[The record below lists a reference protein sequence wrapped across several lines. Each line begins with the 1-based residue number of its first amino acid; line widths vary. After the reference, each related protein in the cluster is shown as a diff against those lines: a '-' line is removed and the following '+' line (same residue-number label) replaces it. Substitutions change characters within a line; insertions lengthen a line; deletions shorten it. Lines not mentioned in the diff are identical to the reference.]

1 MLAIVTGRAAALG
14 ERRHR
19 RGSHMISRTQFFRL
33 LAAATALAI
42 APGPAAAQETVKI
55 GFSVPLTGAFSENGK
70 QMVAAIKIFTE
81 QRGSVVAGRKIEVIV
96 RDDGGVADQAKRIAQ
111 EFVVQSKVAV
121 LAGYNPT
128 PVALAVAPLSAEA
141 KIPQIVVGSSASVT
155 TTRSPYIVRTFSTQA
170 QITVPMADWMLKN
183 GIKRV
188 VTFVSDYAPG
198 LETEKAFIEAFK
210 AGGGEIV
217 ESVRVPL
224 QALDFSPF
232 LQRARDARPEAIF
245 AWVPGGLAGSFVRQY
260 AERGLQSSGIRLIG
274 TGDITDDDILNQL
287 GEPMLGITTALQY
300 SAAHESEK
308 NKAFVAG
315 FERVGGGMR
324 PDHVGVAVYDAMHLI
339 YAALEKTGGNADGD
353 ALLAAMKGMAWE
365 SPRGPIAID
374 PETRD
379 IVQDIYI
386 RRVERRNG
394 QLYNIEFDKYP
405 AVKDPFKASR
415 SK

>member
-1 MLAIVTGRAAALG
+1 MIARPQFLA
-14 ERRHR
+14 
-19 RGSHMISRTQFFRL
+19 L
-33 LAAATALAI
+33 LATAGILALVP
-42 APGPAAAQETVKI
+42 APAGAQETVRI
-55 GFSVPLTGAFSENGK
+55 GFSAPLTGPFAENGK
-70 QMVAAIKIFTE
+70 QMTAAIKIFTE
-81 QRGSVVAGRKIEVIV
+81 QHGSTVAGRKVEVLL
-96 RDDGGVADQAKRIAQ
+96 RDDGGVPDQAKRLAQ

-128 PVALAVAPLSAEA
+128 PVALAAAAVSAEA
-141 KIPQIVVGSSASVT
+141 KIPQIVTGSSASVT

-170 QITVPMADWMLKN
+170 QITVPMADWARRN

-198 LETEKAFIEAFK
+198 LETEKAFVEAFR

-224 QALDFSPF
+224 QSLDFAPF
-232 LQRARDARPEAIF
+232 LQRARDAKPEAIF

-260 AERGLQSSGIRLIG
+260 AERGLQQSGIRLIG

-287 GEPMLGITTALQY
+287 GEPMLGITTSLQY
-300 SAAHESEK
+300 SAAHDSEK

-315 FERVGGGMR
+315 FERVGNGLR

-339 YAALEKTGGNADGD
+339 YAALEKTGGNPTGD

-374 PETRD
+374 PDTRD
-379 IVQDIYI
+379 VVQDVYI

-405 AVKDPFKASR
+405 AVKDPFKAAPA
-415 SK
+415 K

>member
-1 MLAIVTGRAAALG
+1 
-14 ERRHR
+14 
-19 RGSHMISRTQFFRL
+19 MISRPQFLRL
-33 LAAATALAI
+33 LATGSALAI
-42 APGPAAAQETVKI
+42 LPAVAAAQETVKI

-224 QALDFSPF
+224 QALDFAPF

-308 NKAFVAG
+308 NKTFVAG

-339 YAALEKTGGNADGD
+339 YAALEKTGGNANGD
-353 ALLAAMKGMAWE
+353 VLLAAMKGMAWE

-374 PETRD
+374 PDTRD
-379 IVQDIYI
+379 IIQDIYI

-405 AVKDPFKASR
+405 AVKDPFKAAPA
-415 SK
+415 K

>member
-1 MLAIVTGRAAALG
+1 
-14 ERRHR
+14 
-19 RGSHMISRTQFFRL
+19 MISRPNVLGL
-33 LAAATALAI
+33 LAITGAVAILPVAA
-42 APGPAAAQETVKI
+42 GAQETVKI
-55 GFSVPLTGAFSENGK
+55 GFSAPLTGPFAENGK
-70 QMVAAIKIFTE
+70 QMTSAIKIFTE
-81 QRGSVVAGRKIEVIV
+81 QRGSTVAGRKIEVIV
-96 RDDGGVADQAKRIAQ
+96 RDDGGVPDQAKRLAQ

-141 KIPQIVVGSSASVT
+141 KIPQIVTGSSASVT

-170 QITVPMADWMLKN
+170 QITVPMADWALKN
-183 GIKRV
+183 GIRRV

-198 LETEKAFIEAFK
+198 LETEKAFIEAFR
-210 AGGGEIV
+210 ASGGEIV
-217 ESVRVPL
+217 ENVRVPL
-224 QALDFSPF
+224 QTLDFAPF
-232 LQRARDARPEAIF
+232 LQRARDARPQAIF

-287 GEPMLGITTALQY
+287 GEPMLGITTSLQY
-300 SAAHESEK
+300 SAAHDSEK

-315 FERVGGGMR
+315 FARVGNGLR

-339 YAALEKTGGNADGD
+339 YAALEKTGGNPNGD

-365 SPRGPIAID
+365 SPRGPITID
-374 PETRD
+374 PDTRD
-379 IVQDIYI
+379 VIQDVYI

-405 AVKDPFKASR
+405 AVKDPFKATPA
-415 SK
+415 K

>member
-1 MLAIVTGRAAALG
+1 
-14 ERRHR
+14 
-19 RGSHMISRTQFFRL
+19 MISRPQFLRL
-33 LAAATALAI
+33 LATGSALAI
-42 APGPAAAQETVKI
+42 LPAVAAAQETVKI

-224 QALDFSPF
+224 QALDFAPF

-300 SAAHESEK
+300 SAAHESEM
-308 NKAFVAG
+308 NKTFVAG

-339 YAALEKTGGNADGD
+339 YAAMEKTGGNANGD

-374 PETRD
+374 PDTRD
-379 IVQDIYI
+379 IIQDIYI

-394 QLYNIEFDKYP
+394 QLYNIEFDKYL
-405 AVKDPFKASR
+405 AVKDPFKAAPA
-415 SK
+415 K

>member
-1 MLAIVTGRAAALG
+1 MVEGA
-14 ERRHR
+14 
-19 RGSHMISRTQFFRL
+19 HMILRSNFLGL
-33 LAAATALAI
+33 LAAVGALALLP
-42 APGPAAAQETVKI
+42 AVAAAQEAVKI
-55 GFSVPLTGAFSENGK
+55 GFSAPLTGPFAENGK
-70 QMVAAIKIFTE
+70 QMTAAIKIFTE
-81 QRGSVVAGRKIEVIV
+81 QRGSTVAGRKIEVLL
-96 RDDGGVADQAKRIAQ
+96 RDDGGVPDQAKRLAQ
-111 EFVVQSKVAV
+111 EFVVQGKVAV

-141 KIPQIVVGSSASVT
+141 KIPQIVTGSSASVT

-170 QITVPMADWMLKN
+170 QITVPMADWALKN

-198 LETEKAFIEAFK
+198 LETEKAFVEAFR

-217 ESVRVPL
+217 ENVRVPL
-224 QALDFSPF
+224 QTLDFAPF
-232 LQRARDARPEAIF
+232 LQRARDAKPQAIF

-287 GEPMLGITTALQY
+287 GEPMLGITTSLQY
-300 SAAHESEK
+300 SAAHDSEK

-315 FERVGGGMR
+315 FERVGSGQR

-339 YAALEKTGGNADGD
+339 YAALEKTGGNPNGD
-353 ALLAAMKGMAWE
+353 SLLAAMKGMAWE

-374 PETRD
+374 PDTRD
-379 IVQDIYI
+379 IIQDVYI

-405 AVKDPFKASR
+405 AVKDPFKAATV
-415 SK
+415 K

>member
-1 MLAIVTGRAAALG
+1 MILRPQFLA
-14 ERRHR
+14 
-19 RGSHMISRTQFFRL
+19 L
-33 LAAATALAI
+33 LATVSAI
-42 APGPAAAQETVKI
+42 AVLPAPARAQEPVKI
-55 GFSVPLTGAFSENGK
+55 GFSAPLTGPFAENGK
-70 QMVAAIKIFTE
+70 QMTAAIKIFTE
-81 QRGSVVAGRKIEVIV
+81 HRGSTVAGRKVEILL
-96 RDDGGVADQAKRIAQ
+96 RDDGGVPDQGKRIAQ

-128 PVALAVAPLSAEA
+128 PVALAAAPVSAEA
-141 KIPQIVVGSSASVT
+141 KIPQIVTGSSASVT

-170 QITVPMADWMLKN
+170 QITVPMADWALKN
-183 GIKRV
+183 GIRRV

-224 QALDFSPF
+224 QALDFAPF
-232 LQRARDARPEAIF
+232 LQRARDAKPEAIF

-287 GEPMLGITTALQY
+287 GEPMLGITTSLQY

-315 FERVGGGMR
+315 FERVGNGIR

-339 YAALEKTGGNADGD
+339 YAALEKTGGNPNGD

-374 PETRD
+374 PDTRD
-379 IVQDIYI
+379 IIQDVYI

-405 AVKDPFKASR
+405 AVKDPFKAAPA
-415 SK
+415 K

>member
-1 MLAIVTGRAAALG
+1 
-14 ERRHR
+14 
-19 RGSHMISRTQFFRL
+19 MISRPHVLRL
-33 LAAATALAI
+33 LATASALALL
-42 APGPAAAQETVKI
+42 PAAARAQETVKI
-55 GFSVPLTGAFSENGK
+55 GFSAPLTGPFAENGK
-70 QMVAAIKIFTE
+70 QMTAAIKIFTE
-81 QRGSVVAGRKIEVIV
+81 QRGSTVAGRKIEVLL
-96 RDDGGVADQAKRIAQ
+96 RDDGGVPDQAKRIAQ

-141 KIPQIVVGSSASVT
+141 KIPQIVTGSSASVT

-170 QITVPMADWMLKN
+170 QITVPMADWALKN
-183 GIKRV
+183 GIRRV

-224 QALDFSPF
+224 QALDFAPF
-232 LQRARDARPEAIF
+232 LQRARDAKPEAIF

-260 AERGLQSSGIRLIG
+260 AERGLQQSGIRLIG
-274 TGDITDDDILNQL
+274 TGDITDDDILNKL

-300 SAAHESEK
+300 SAAHDSEK
-308 NKAFVAG
+308 NKTFVAG
-315 FERVGGGMR
+315 FERVGNGQR

-339 YAALEKTGGNADGD
+339 YAALEKTGGNPNGD

-374 PETRD
+374 PDTRD
-379 IVQDIYI
+379 IIQDVYI

-405 AVKDPFKASR
+405 AVKDPFKAAQA
-415 SK
+415 K

>member
-1 MLAIVTGRAAALG
+1 MV
-14 ERRHR
+14 
-19 RGSHMISRTQFFRL
+19 SRLQLFRS
-33 LAAATALAI
+33 LAAAGVLAVL
-42 APGPAAAQETVKI
+42 PASAQETVKI
-55 GFSVPLTGAFSENGK
+55 GFSVPLTGPFSENGK

-81 QRGSVVAGRKIEVIV
+81 QRGSVVAGKKIEIII
-96 RDDGGVADQAKRIAQ
+96 RDDGGVPDQAKRLAQ
-111 EFVVQSKVAV
+111 EFVVQQKVAV

-141 KIPQIVVGSSASVT
+141 KIPQVVVGSSASVT

-224 QALDFSPF
+224 QALDFAPF
-232 LQRARDARPEAIF
+232 LQRARDAKPEAIF

-287 GEPMLGITTALQY
+287 GEPMLGITTSLQY

-315 FERVGGGMR
+315 FERVGNGMR

-339 YAALEKTGGNADGD
+339 YAALEKTGGNASGD

-365 SPRGPIAID
+365 SPRGPMMID

-379 IVQDIYI
+379 VVQDVYI

-394 QLYNIEFDKYP
+394 QLYNIEFDRYP
-405 AVKDPFKASR
+405 AVKDPFKAAPA
-415 SK
+415 K

>member
-1 MLAIVTGRAAALG
+1 
-14 ERRHR
+14 
-19 RGSHMISRTQFFRL
+19 MISRPQFLRL
-33 LAAATALAI
+33 LATGSALAI
-42 APGPAAAQETVKI
+42 LPAVAAAQETVKI

-224 QALDFSPF
+224 QALDFAPF

-300 SAAHESEK
+300 SAAHESEM
-308 NKAFVAG
+308 NKTFVAG

-339 YAALEKTGGNADGD
+339 YAAMEKTGGNANGD

-374 PETRD
+374 PDTRD
-379 IVQDIYI
+379 IIQDIYI

-405 AVKDPFKASR
+405 AVKDPFKATPP
-415 SK
+415 K

>member
-1 MLAIVTGRAAALG
+1 MILRPQFLG
-14 ERRHR
+14 
-19 RGSHMISRTQFFRL
+19 L
-33 LAAATALAI
+33 LAAAGVLALL
-42 APGPAAAQETVKI
+42 PAAAGAQETVKI
-55 GFSVPLTGAFSENGK
+55 GFSAPLTGPFAENGK
-70 QMVAAIKIFTE
+70 QMTAAIKIFTE
-81 QRGSVVAGRKIEVIV
+81 QRGSTVAGRKIEVLL
-96 RDDGGVADQAKRIAQ
+96 RDDGGVPDQAKRLAQ

-141 KIPQIVVGSSASVT
+141 KIPQIVTGSSASVT

-170 QITVPMADWMLKN
+170 QITVPMADWALKN

-188 VTFVSDYAPG
+188 VTYVSDYAPG
-198 LETEKAFIEAFK
+198 LETEKAFVEAFR

-217 ESVRVPL
+217 ENIRVPL
-224 QALDFSPF
+224 QSLDFAPF
-232 LQRARDARPEAIF
+232 LQRARDAKPQAIF

-287 GEPMLGITTALQY
+287 GEPMLGITTSLQY
-300 SAAHESEK
+300 SAAHDSEK

-315 FERVGGGMR
+315 FERVGGGQR

-339 YAALEKTGGNADGD
+339 YAALEKTGGNPNGD

-365 SPRGPIAID
+365 SPRGPISID
-374 PETRD
+374 PGTRD
-379 IVQDIYI
+379 VIQDVYI

-405 AVKDPFKASR
+405 AVKDPFKAAQ

>member
-1 MLAIVTGRAAALG
+1 
-14 ERRHR
+14 
-19 RGSHMISRTQFFRL
+19 MISRPQFVRL
-33 LAAATALAI
+33 LATVAALAVL
-42 APGPAAAQETVKI
+42 PAAAGAQETVKI

-81 QRGSVVAGRKIEVIV
+81 QRGSVAAGKKIEVIV

-170 QITVPMADWMLKN
+170 QITVPMADWSLKN

-188 VTFVSDYAPG
+188 VTLVSDYAPG
-198 LETEKAFIEAFK
+198 IETEKAFVEAFK

-224 QALDFSPF
+224 QALDFAPF

-287 GEPMLGITTALQY
+287 GEPMLGITPALQY
-300 SAAHESEK
+300 SAAHESDK

-315 FERVGGGMR
+315 FARVSNGMR
-324 PDHVGVAVYDAMHLI
+324 PDHVGVAVDDCMHLI
-339 YAALEKTGGNADGD
+339 YAALEKTGGNANGD

-365 SPRGPIAID
+365 SPRGTIAID
-374 PETRD
+374 PDTRD
-379 IVQDIYI
+379 IIQDVYI
-386 RRVERRNG
+386 RRVERRDG
-394 QLYNIEFDKYP
+394 QLYNIEFDRYP
-405 AVKDPFKASR
+405 AVKDPFKAAPAR
-415 SK
+415 

>member
-1 MLAIVTGRAAALG
+1 MVSRPDFLRALVTASTLALLPAAAG
-14 ERRHR
+14 
-19 RGSHMISRTQFFRL
+19 
-33 LAAATALAI
+33 
-42 APGPAAAQETVKI
+42 AQETVKI
-55 GFSVPLTGAFSENGK
+55 GFSVPLTGPFAENGK
-70 QMVAAIKIFTE
+70 QMTAAIKIFTE
-81 QRGSVVAGRKIEVIV
+81 QRGSVVAGKKIEVLL
-96 RDDGGVADQAKRIAQ
+96 RDDGGVPDQAKRLAQ

-141 KIPQIVVGSSASVT
+141 KIPQIVTGSSASVT

-170 QITVPMADWMLKN
+170 QITVPMADWALKN

-198 LETEKAFIEAFK
+198 LETEKAFVEAFR

-217 ESVRVPL
+217 ENVRVPL
-224 QALDFSPF
+224 QALDFAPF

-315 FERVGGGMR
+315 FERVGSGQR

-339 YAALEKTGGNADGD
+339 YAALEKTGGNPNGD

-365 SPRGPIAID
+365 SPRGPISID

-379 IVQDIYI
+379 IIQDVYI
-386 RRVERRNG
+386 RRVERRDG

-405 AVKDPFKASR
+405 AVKDPFKAVPA
-415 SK
+415 K

>member
-1 MLAIVTGRAAALG
+1 
-14 ERRHR
+14 
-19 RGSHMISRTQFFRL
+19 MISRPQFLRL
-33 LAAATALAI
+33 LVTVSALALL
-42 APGPAAAQETVKI
+42 PAAAGAQEAVKV
-55 GFSVPLTGAFSENGK
+55 GFSAPLTGPFAENGK
-70 QMVAAIKIFTE
+70 QMRAAIKIFTE
-81 QRGSVVAGRKIEVIV
+81 QRGSVVAGKKLEVV
-96 RDDGGVADQAKRIAQ
+96 LRDDGGVADQAKRIAQ
-111 EFVVQSKVAV
+111 EFVVQQKVAV

-141 KIPQIVVGSSASVT
+141 KIPQIVTGSSASVT
-155 TTRSPYIVRTFSTQA
+155 TTRSPYIVRTFSTQP
-170 QITVPMADWMLKN
+170 QITVPMADWALKN

-198 LETEKAFIEAFK
+198 LETEKAFIEAFR

-217 ESVRVPL
+217 AAVRVPL
-224 QALDFSPF
+224 QALDFAPF

-300 SAAHESEK
+300 SAAHDSPK
-308 NKAFVAG
+308 NKAFVEG
-315 FERVGGGMR
+315 FERVGNGIR

-339 YAALEKTGGNADGD
+339 YAALEKTGGNANGD
-353 ALLAAMKGMAWE
+353 ALLAAMEGMSWE
-365 SPRGPIAID
+365 SPRGMIAID
-374 PETRD
+374 PNTRD
-379 IVQDIYI
+379 IVQDVYI

-394 QLYNIEFDKYP
+394 QLYNVEFDRYP
-405 AVKDPFKASR
+405 AVKDPFKAAQA
-415 SK
+415 K

>member
-1 MLAIVTGRAAALG
+1 MVSRPDFLRALVTASTLALLPAAAG
-14 ERRHR
+14 
-19 RGSHMISRTQFFRL
+19 
-33 LAAATALAI
+33 
-42 APGPAAAQETVKI
+42 AQETVKI
-55 GFSVPLTGAFSENGK
+55 GFSVPLTGPFAENGK
-70 QMVAAIKIFTE
+70 QMTAAIKIFTE
-81 QRGSVVAGRKIEVIV
+81 QRGSVVAGKKIEVLL
-96 RDDGGVADQAKRIAQ
+96 RDDGGVPDQAKRLAQ

-141 KIPQIVVGSSASVT
+141 KIPQIVTGSSASVT

-170 QITVPMADWMLKN
+170 QITVPMADWARKN
-183 GIKRV
+183 GIRRV

-198 LETEKAFIEAFK
+198 LETEKAFIEEFK
-210 AGGGEIV
+210 KGGGEVV
-217 ESVRVPL
+217 ENIRVPL
-224 QALDFSPF
+224 QSLDFAPF

-260 AERGLQSSGIRLIG
+260 AERGLQQSGIRLIG

-287 GEPMLGITTALQY
+287 GEPMLGITTSLQY
-300 SAAHESEK
+300 SAAHDSEK

-315 FERVGGGMR
+315 FERVGNGLR

-339 YAALEKTGGNADGD
+339 YAALEKTKGDSNGD
-353 ALLAAMKGMAWE
+353 ALLVAMKGMAWE

-374 PETRD
+374 PDTRD
-379 IVQDIYI
+379 VIQNVYI

-405 AVKDPFKASR
+405 AVKDPFKAATV
-415 SK
+415 K

>member
-1 MLAIVTGRAAALG
+1 MV
-14 ERRHR
+14 
-19 RGSHMISRTQFFRL
+19 SRLQLFRS
-33 LAAATALAI
+33 LAAAGVLAVL
-42 APGPAAAQETVKI
+42 PASAQETVKI
-55 GFSVPLTGAFSENGK
+55 GFSVPLTGPFSENGK

-81 QRGSVVAGRKIEVIV
+81 QRGSVVAGKKIEIII
-96 RDDGGVADQAKRIAQ
+96 RDDGGVPDQAKRLAQ
-111 EFVVQSKVAV
+111 EFVVQQKVAV

-141 KIPQIVVGSSASVT
+141 KIPQVVVGSSASVT

-224 QALDFSPF
+224 QALDFAPF
-232 LQRARDARPEAIF
+232 LQRARDAKPEAIF

-287 GEPMLGITTALQY
+287 GEPMLGITTSLQY

-315 FERVGGGMR
+315 FERVGNGMR

-339 YAALEKTGGNADGD
+339 YAALEKTGGNASGD

-365 SPRGPIAID
+365 SSRGPMMID

-379 IVQDIYI
+379 VVQDVYI

-394 QLYNIEFDKYP
+394 QLYNIEFDRYP
-405 AVKDPFKASR
+405 AVKDPFKAAPA
-415 SK
+415 K

>member
-1 MLAIVTGRAAALG
+1 
-14 ERRHR
+14 
-19 RGSHMISRTQFFRL
+19 MISRAHVLRL
-33 LAAATALAI
+33 LATASALALL
-42 APGPAAAQETVKI
+42 PAAARAQESVKI
-55 GFSVPLTGAFSENGK
+55 GFSAPLTGPFAENGK
-70 QMVAAIKIFTE
+70 QMTAAIKIFTE
-81 QRGSVVAGRKIEVIV
+81 QRGSTVAGRKIEVLL
-96 RDDGGVADQAKRIAQ
+96 RDDGGVPDQAKRIAQ

-141 KIPQIVVGSSASVT
+141 KIPQIVTGSSASVT

-170 QITVPMADWMLKN
+170 QITVPMADWALKN
-183 GIKRV
+183 GIRRV

-224 QALDFSPF
+224 QALDFAPF
-232 LQRARDARPEAIF
+232 LQRARDAKPEAIF

-260 AERGLQSSGIRLIG
+260 AERGLQQSGIRLIG
-274 TGDITDDDILNQL
+274 TGDITDDDILNKL

-300 SAAHESEK
+300 SAAHDSEK
-308 NKAFVAG
+308 NKTFVAG
-315 FERVGGGMR
+315 FERVGNGQR

-339 YAALEKTGGNADGD
+339 YAALEKTGGNPNGD

-374 PETRD
+374 PDTRD
-379 IVQDIYI
+379 IIQDVYI

-405 AVKDPFKASR
+405 AVKDPFKAAQA
-415 SK
+415 K